1 MRLSG
6 WYRMCLTCEEP
17 GVPWIWL
24 LSNMWSGC
32 TGCENQN
39 CRSTGS
45 RGELVS
51 PSDPS
56 LCLDSGWDEEM
67 WVKLNKTTF
76 SLIDHPIHLTC
87 FWRKLTLFISFALY
101 LLKLCTSIYKYITG
115 YIKNQLGKFTF
126 LLSEMGVRV
135 HFLSRFVWRD
145 PYLRESWLARRGGG
159 LADLQRHLNVTI
171 SML

>member
-1 MRLSG
+1 MKNILKGRFILHNRKLLIWIEVDHHIYNMRLSG
-6 WYRMCLTCEEP
+6 WYKMCLTCEDP

-67 WVKLNKTTF
+67 WVKLNKTTI
-76 SLIDHPIHLTC
+76 SLIYAHVWIKFIYNCEEVGFDHPIQLRY
-87 FWRKLTLFISFALY
+87 FWHKFTLFIYFPLY
-101 LLKLCTSIYKYITG
+101 LKCVQAFTSLLYLTSI
-115 YIKNQLGKFTF
+115 
-126 LLSEMGVRV
+126 R
-135 HFLSRFVWRD
+135 
-145 PYLRESWLARRGGG
+145 
-159 LADLQRHLNVTI
+159 
-171 SML
+171 

>member
-1 MRLSG
+1 MKLIPKYTIWIIMRLSG
-6 WYRMCLTCEEP
+6 WYRMCLTWEEP

-101 LLKLCTSIYKYITG
+101 LNCVQVFISILPGILKI
-115 YIKNQLGKFTF
+115 N
-126 LLSEMGVRV
+126 
-135 HFLSRFVWRD
+135 
-145 PYLRESWLARRGGG
+145 
-159 LADLQRHLNVTI
+159 
-171 SML
+171 